1 MEFLELDDILANLAG
16 NIVRSY
22 DFDGYAITLWNAADG
37 MLVNQ
42 CAQLPARLQEIEP
55 ALRNFRFQPNGATIS
70 GLCFS
75 ENRAHIIDAQ
85 TVANYPETIQD
96 LHRRWQFSTF
106 AAWPI
111 RLQCD
116 GMESVLGVFSAFL
129 DKGTISPAASA
140 VIEQKLMAAAPAI
153 AAALE
158 HEQVEVRDTA
168 LLDQHELLRALTAS
182 NQGELLATV
191 AEPVCSYLLRR
202 SDFDMAAV
210 VLREDDALALRYDLF
225 KPGYAH
231 LQESWHRMRELRFTQ
246 DVGDGLTAVVHAQN
260 SHFMVDDAQ
269 HMSQATFPA
278 KDREILQ
285 ALQTVRS
292 YLLLPIRAAGKPVGV
307 LWLLSLGQPAALDRN
322 AIETMQL
329 IADFMGTA
337 LCRIEP

>member
-1 MEFLELDDILANLAG
+1 MDFQELDDILANLAG

-22 DFDGYAITLWNAADG
+22 DFDGYAIALWNAADG

-42 CAQLPARLQEIEP
+42 CAQLPPRLQEIEP
-55 ALRNFRFQPNGATIS
+55 ALRSFRFQPNGSTIS

-75 ENRAHIIDAQ
+75 ENRAHVIDAHSV
-85 TVANYPETIQD
+85 TAYSATIQD
-96 LHRRWQFSTF
+96 LHQRWQFSTF

-111 RLQCD
+111 RLQRD
-116 GMESVLGVFSAFL
+116 GAESVLGVFSAFL
-129 DKGTISPAASA
+129 DRGTVSPEAAA
-140 VIEQKLMAAAPAI
+140 VIEQKLLAAAPAI

-158 HEQVEVRDTA
+158 HEQVEVLDA
-168 LLDQHELLRALTAS
+168 GLLLQHELLRALTAS
-182 NQGELLATV
+182 NQGETVAAV
-191 AEPVCSYLLRR
+191 AEPVCTYLLRR
-202 SDFDMAAV
+202 SAFDMAAV
-210 VLREDDALALRYDLF
+210 VLREDDALTLRYDLF

-231 LQESWHRMRELRFTQ
+231 LQDSWDRLAGLRFAQ

-260 SHFMVDDAQ
+260 HHFMVDDVQ
-269 HMSQATFPA
+269 HMSQAPFPA

-307 LWLLSLGQPAALDRN
+307 LWLLSLGQPVVIDKG
-322 AIETMQL
+322 AIDTMQL

-337 LCRIEP
+337 VRKIAP